1 MMPVGD
7 PAAAWLEG
15 GQAVTEDSTFVSR
28 NPNSTTAV
36 RPNPSITAIDS
47 LQIERL
53 KVGIVSILLS
63 FSRSDKGNH
72 DHISDYHAPRAACV
86 FWVLRDMENRQ
97 SGQLLG
103 GSWMAQEQIW
113 VLAGPMMPTRGVGY
127 QSVRGIAFQHKGQM
141 HT

>member
-15 GQAVTEDSTFVSR
+15 GQAVTEDSTFISED
-28 NPNSTTAV
+28 PNSTTAV

-63 FSRSDKGNH
+63 FLEFRQMIKAVRD
-72 DHISDYHAPRAACV
+72 
-86 FWVLRDMENRQ
+86 LRKTAR
-97 SGQLLG
+97 
-103 GSWMAQEQIW
+103 W
-113 VLAGPMMPTRGVGY
+113 
-127 QSVRGIAFQHKGQM
+127 
-141 HT
+141 